1 MLGRGEDGRW
11 PAAQIAIL
19 IGQRE
24 RSKLYRQ
31 GSQFRCR
38 RCEALWYLSPAPK
51 KLRVLSMSATAQI
64 SARIS
69 GETKAKVEAYIRAS
83 GVKKAYLV
91 EAALQHHLQALREV
105 PEDLVI
111 PSRLVLTE
119 EAMAEVAK
127 RITQKSQPTEALRT
141 LLRGE

>member
-1 MLGRGEDGRW
+1 
-11 PAAQIAIL
+11 
-19 IGQRE
+19 
-24 RSKLYRQ
+24 
-31 GSQFRCR
+31 
-38 RCEALWYLSPAPK
+38 
-51 KLRVLSMSATAQI
+51 MSATAQI

-119 EAMAEVAK
+119 EAMAEVAEC
-127 RITQKSQPTEALRT
+127 IAQKSQPTEALRT